1 VNIDFAKADFGKEE
15 VEAVNRVLN
24 GNWLA
29 SGPENEAFEKEFA
42 EYVGTKC
49 AVGVNSGS
57 SANLLALTSLE
68 IQKGSTVLTA
78 ACGFPAILAPI
89 LHLGL
94 RPALVDYDLETH
106 NIDLG
111 QVAVE
116 SGVSAIIVAHT
127 LANPID
133 MKRLM
138 QLADSW
144 KIPVIEDC
152 CEAVGSKVHG
162 KKVGSFGKLATF
174 SFYPA
179 HQMTAEGTGGMIV
192 TDDAELARRC
202 RSLRDWG
209 KVWDWD
215 TKLGDNKTKFEI
227 KIDNIPYYKHYTYES
242 VGFNMKLSETAAAFG
257 RVQIKRLDHI
267 RERRI
272 ENYNKLYKKLEP
284 LEAFHLVKA
293 MEGAEPSWFGFP
305 VTLKQG
311 AAKDRMA
318 LTQHLDRQGIG
329 TRLLF
334 GSNLTRQPYFEGRN
348 YRISGDLR
356 NTDRIIDA
364 TFWLGVFPGL
374 SAEMLDYVV
383 LVLKEYFRR

>member
-1 VNIDFAKADFGKEE
+1 MNIDFAKTDFGKEE

-42 EYVGTKC
+42 EYIGTKC
-49 AVGVNSGS
+49 AVSVNSGS
-57 SANLLALTSLE
+57 SANLLALASLK
-68 IQKGSTVLTA
+68 IPKGSKVLTA
-78 ACGFPAILAPI
+78 ACGFPATLSPI

-94 RPALVDYDLETH
+94 EPVLVDYDLETH
-106 NIDLG
+106 NIDLS
-111 QVAVE
+111 QVVAKN
-116 SGVSAIIVAHT
+116 GVSAMMVAHT

-138 QLADSW
+138 RLADSW

-152 CEAVGSKVHG
+152 CEAVGSKFNG

-192 TDDAELARRC
+192 TDDEELARRC

-215 TKLGDNKTKFEI
+215 TKLGDNKTRFETE
-227 KIDNIPYYKHYTYES
+227 IDNIPYYKHYTYES

-257 RVQIKRLDHI
+257 RVQMRRLDRI

-272 ENYNKLYKKLEP
+272 ENYNSLYKKLEP
-284 LEAFHLVKA
+284 LETFHLVDPI
-293 MEGAEPSWFGFP
+293 EGAEPSWFGFP
-305 VTLKQG
+305 LTLKENG
-311 AAKDRMA
+311 KREGLADFLESNGIRTRPFFAGNITRHKPFRGYFREFPVADKLMKDS
-318 LTQHLDRQGIG
+318 LFIGIG
-329 TRLLF
+329 
-334 GSNLTRQPYFEGRN
+334 QWIDKEG
-348 YRISGDLR
+348 
-356 NTDRIIDA
+356 
-364 TFWLGVFPGL
+364 
-374 SAEMLDYVV
+374 LDYIAKAIEKSV
-383 LVLKEYFRR
+383 LSRSAS